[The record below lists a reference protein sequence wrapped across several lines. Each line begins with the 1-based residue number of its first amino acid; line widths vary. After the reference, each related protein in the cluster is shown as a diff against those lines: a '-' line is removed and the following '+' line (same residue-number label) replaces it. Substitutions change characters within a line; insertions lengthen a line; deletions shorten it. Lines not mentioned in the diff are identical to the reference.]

1 MRARKLR
8 TTLACGLL
16 AAALSATTAQ
26 AGVITYVSATWGDNA
41 VHILDANL
49 NNLFSFAAGS
59 TNPNGIATDGNLIW
73 TAHFTTQ
80 EVIAY
85 DFSGVQ
91 QFSWAATTGLQ
102 GLEYISTDEMALFTS
117 GPNINFY
124 HPLSGAF
131 VRSFAAVAGTVEGLA
146 WDGQYLWQLETNLI
160 YATSIVDGSVFF
172 TLPNAAGGA
181 PFGGT
186 GIANSGP
193 NTLTLAGADGNWW
206 TVSKTDGS
214 VISSGNN
221 GLPMY
226 GLAFVPSPGAIGL
239 IGVAGLLGRRRRRRR

>member
-1 MRARKLR
+1 MITRKLR

-16 AAALSATTAQ
+16 AAALSATSAQ
-26 AGVITYVSATWGDNA
+26 AGVITYVAATWGDNA
-41 VHILDANL
+41 VHLLDANL

-85 DFSGVQ
+85 DFNGVQ
-91 QFSWAATTGLQ
+91 QFSWAATSGLQ
-102 GLEYISTDEMALFTS
+102 GLEYISADEMATHTVS
-117 GPNINFY
+117 GPNIDIY

-146 WDGQYLWQLETNLI
+146 WDGQYLWQLESDLI

-172 TLPNAAGGA
+172 TLPNAASVA
-181 PFGGT
+181 LHERFGFT
-186 GIANSGP
+186 P
-193 NTLTLAGADGNWW
+193 AG
-206 TVSKTDGS
+206 VMHE
-214 VISSGNN
+214 V
-221 GLPMY
+221 
-226 GLAFVPSPGAIGL
+226 
-239 IGVAGLLGRRRRRRR
+239 GRK